1 MFGKSYTVA
10 PYIGMDAVYL
20 KGKGFEL
27 NHEQRDPF
35 TVDKT
40 DEQIGCLPIGVKLG
54 KFFAKPDCT
63 LNTSLDLSVTP
74 QFGGRTASRVIEGSS
89 FTEALGDNYIAA
101 AKLGVSYQNKR
112 GSFSLTYEGSKGNIR
127 NLSHSVQAKASVS
140 F

>member
-10 PYIGMDAVYL
+10 THIGMDTVFL
-20 KGKGFEL
+20 KGKDFEL
-27 NHEQRDPF
+27 NHEQGDPF
-35 TVDKT
+35 TVGKT
-40 DEQIGCLPIGVKLG
+40 DELIGRLPVGVKLG
-54 KFFAKPDCT
+54 KFFAKPDGT

-74 QFGGRTASRVIEGSS
+74 QFGGRNASRVIEGTS
-89 FTEALGDNYIAA
+89 FTETLGDNYIGA